1 MHVLK
6 PGTPQHLEMCQMKI
20 IYRTFHI
27 LEIRV
32 WVSTEGVST
41 KGYLF
46 FPFFFFWGGGG
57 VGFVLFFHF
66 TYRQG
71 CLLFTYT
78 IRVEISCVYTQN
90 YKI

>member
-6 PGTPQHLEMCQMKI
+6 LGTPQHLEMCQMKI

-41 KGYLF
+41 KGVF
-46 FPFFFFWGGGG
+46 VFSFFFF
-57 VGFVLFFHF
+57 GFGFCFFF
-66 TYRQG
+66 ILPIARAAY
-71 CLLFTYT
+71 
-78 IRVEISCVYTQN
+78 
-90 YKI
+90 

>member
-41 KGYLF
+41 KGVFVFSVF
-46 FPFFFFWGGGG
+46 FLVLVLVFFSFFLSPGLLTNYINHPGGNK
-57 VGFVLFFHF
+57 LCIH
-66 TYRQG
+66 TK
-71 CLLFTYT
+71 L
-78 IRVEISCVYTQN
+78 
-90 YKI
+90 

>member
-6 PGTPQHLEMCQMKI
+6 LGTPQHLEMCQMKI
-20 IYRTFHI
+20 IYRTFDI

-41 KGYLF
+41 KGVF
-46 FPFFFFWGGGG
+46 VFSFFFF
-57 VGFVLFFHF
+57 GFVLFCFFHF

-71 CLLFTYT
+71 CLLFT
-78 IRVEISCVYTQN
+78 
-90 YKI
+90 

>member
-6 PGTPQHLEMCQMKI
+6 LGTPQHLEMCQMKI

-41 KGYLF
+41 KGVFVFSVF
-46 FPFFFFWGGGG
+46 FLVLVLVFFSFFLSPGLLTNYINHPGGNK
-57 VGFVLFFHF
+57 LCIH
-66 TYRQG
+66 TK
-71 CLLFTYT
+71 L
-78 IRVEISCVYTQN
+78 
-90 YKI
+90 

>member
-41 KGYLF
+41 KGVF
-46 FPFFFFWGGGG
+46 VFSFFFLVLVLVFFSFYLSPGLLTNYINHPGGNK
-57 VGFVLFFHF
+57 L
-66 TYRQG
+66 
-71 CLLFTYT
+71 C
-78 IRVEISCVYTQN
+78 IRT
-90 YKI
+90 KL

>member
-6 PGTPQHLEMCQMKI
+6 LGTPQHLEMCQMKI

-41 KGYLF
+41 EGVFVFSF
-46 FPFFFFWGGGG
+46 FFSFFFFFSFYQSPGLLTIYIKYPGGNK
-57 VGFVLFFHF
+57 LCIH
-66 TYRQG
+66 TK
-71 CLLFTYT
+71 L
-78 IRVEISCVYTQN
+78 
-90 YKI
+90 

>member
-46 FPFFFFWGGGG
+46 FPFFFLGGGG
-57 VGFVLFFHF
+57 LVLFCFFILPIARDAYYLHKPS
-66 TYRQG
+66 G
-71 CLLFTYT
+71 W
-78 IRVEISCVYTQN
+78 
-90 YKI
+90 K

>member
-6 PGTPQHLEMCQMKI
+6 LGTPQHLETCQMKI

-41 KGYLF
+41 KGVF
-46 FPFFFFWGGGG
+46 VFSFFFL
-57 VGFVLFFHF
+57 VLVFVFFF
-66 TYRQG
+66 ILPIARAAY
-71 CLLFTYT
+71 
-78 IRVEISCVYTQN
+78 
-90 YKI
+90 

>member
-41 KGYLF
+41 KGVF
-46 FPFFFFWGGGG
+46 VFSFFFLVLVLVFFSFYLSPGLLTNYINHPGGNK
-57 VGFVLFFHF
+57 LCIH
-66 TYRQG
+66 TK
-71 CLLFTYT
+71 L
-78 IRVEISCVYTQN
+78 
-90 YKI
+90 

>member
-6 PGTPQHLEMCQMKI
+6 LGTPQHLEMCQMKI

-41 KGYLF
+41 KGVF
-46 FPFFFFWGGGG
+46 VFSFFFLVLVF
-57 VGFVLFFHF
+57 GFFFILPIARAA
-66 TYRQG
+66 Y
-71 CLLFTYT
+71 
-78 IRVEISCVYTQN
+78 
-90 YKI
+90 